1 MEEKEKSHVDYVMVR
16 EQETNDIKHRNMKS
30 ILSFSTVLGLILLTA
45 CGNSSNRNSYENN
58 PLDEYSISESEEDN
72 YRDEEPQLVT
82 CPMCN
87 GTGIF
92 DFMPGDMMAPKQ
104 TCSACNGNGV
114 CDVNTAQQV
123 MQAKAQVDAMMGGGG
138 SADGYNSGGSG
149 REAYQIEYEL
159 NKAYELLEGMQQD
172 YENCSSGV
180 IRAQYPRM
188 IAEQKERIRQLEAE
202 LRNAQ

>member
-1 MEEKEKSHVDYVMVR
+1 
-16 EQETNDIKHRNMKS
+16 MKINVFLF
-30 ILSFSTVLGLILLTA
+30 ILGSFLLVS
-45 CGNSSNRNSYENN
+45 CGNSKKSNPFENN
-58 PLDEYSISESEEDN
+58 PWGENSTLESEEDN
-72 YRDEEPQLVT
+72 NRNQESQMVT

-92 DFMPGDMMAPKQ
+92 DFMPGDVMAPKQ
-104 TCSACNGNGV
+104 TCGACNGNGV

-123 MQAKAQVDAMMGGGG
+123 MQAKAQIDEMMGGG
-138 SADGYNSGGSG
+138 ANGYNSSGSG
-149 REAYQIEYEL
+149 RGAYQIEYEL

-172 YENCSSGV
+172 YENCTSGV

>member
-1 MEEKEKSHVDYVMVR
+1 MMK
-16 EQETNDIKHRNMKS
+16 IKALFFL
-30 ILSFSTVLGLILLTA
+30 IGGLILLS
-45 CGNSSNRNSYENN
+45 CENSSKSNSYENN
-58 PLDEYSISESEEDN
+58 SFGEYFASESDEDDYNEED
-72 YRDEEPQLVT
+72 PQLVI

-92 DFMPGDMMAPKQ
+92 DFMPGDIMAPKQ

-123 MQAKAQVDAMMGGGG
+123 MQAKAQIDAIMMGGGG
-138 SADGYNSGGSG
+138 SADGYSSGGSG
-149 REAYQIEYEL
+149 RDAYQIEYEL
-159 NKAYELLEGMQQD
+159 NKAYELLEGMQRD

-180 IRAQYPRM
+180 IRAQYPQM
-188 IAEQKERIRQLEAE
+188 IADQKQRIRQLEAE

>member
-1 MEEKEKSHVDYVMVR
+1 MKTISYVF
-16 EQETNDIKHRNMKS
+16 
-30 ILSFSTVLGLILLTA
+30 LLGSVFLIS
-45 CGNSSNRNSYENN
+45 CGNSSKSGSYENN
-58 PLDEYSISESEEDN
+58 PFGEYTSSESEDAG
-72 YRDEEPQLVT
+72 YEEQEAQMVI

-92 DFMPGDMMAPKQ
+92 DFMPGDVMAPKQ
-104 TCSACNGNGV
+104 TCGACNGNGV

-123 MQAKAQVDAMMGGGG
+123 IQAKAQVDAMMGGGG
-138 SADGYNSGGSG
+138 SAGGYNSGGSG
-149 REAYQIEYEL
+149 RDVYQIEYEL

-188 IAEQKERIRQLEAE
+188 IADQKERIRQLEAE

>member
-1 MEEKEKSHVDYVMVR
+1 
-16 EQETNDIKHRNMKS
+16 MKVCKCVF
-30 ILSFSTVLGLILLTA
+30 LLGALLLIS
-45 CGNSSNRNSYENN
+45 CGNSTKSNSYENY
-58 PLDEYSISESEEDN
+58 PFGEYSTSESEEDD
-72 YRDEEPQLVT
+72 YGKEEAQLVT

-92 DFMPGDMMAPKQ
+92 DFMPGDVMAPKQ
-104 TCSACNGNGV
+104 TCGACNGNGV

-123 MQAKAQVDAMMGGGG
+123 RQAKAQIDAMMDG
-138 SADGYNSGGSG
+138 SGSTDGYISGGSG
-149 REAYQIEYEL
+149 RDAYQIEYEL

-188 IAEQKERIRQLEAE
+188 IAEQKERIRQLETE
-202 LRNAQ
+202 LQNAK

>member
-1 MEEKEKSHVDYVMVR
+1 MRFYY
-16 EQETNDIKHRNMKS
+16 TNS
-30 ILSFSTVLGLILLTA
+30 LLLLLILLSA
-45 CGNSSNRNSYENN
+45 CGNSSRNNIYDNN
-58 PLDEYSISESEEDN
+58 CDGDYSSSELSESDN
-72 YRDEEPQLVT
+72 DKQEAQMVT

-92 DFMPGDMMAPKQ
+92 DFMPGDVMAPKQ
-104 TCSACNGNGV
+104 TCGACNGNGV

-138 SADGYNSGGSG
+138 SAGGYNSGGSG
-149 REAYQIEYEL
+149 RDTYQIEYEL
-159 NKAYELLEGMQQD
+159 NKAYELFEGMQQD
-172 YENCSSGV
+172 YENCTSGV

-202 LRNAQ
+202 LQNAQ

>member
-1 MEEKEKSHVDYVMVR
+1 
-16 EQETNDIKHRNMKS
+16 MK
-30 ILSFSTVLGLILLTA
+30 ILLYFLAFSALVLMTA
-45 CGNSSNRNSYENN
+45 CGNSSKSGSYENN
-58 PLDEYSISESEEDN
+58 PFGECSSSEEETG
-72 YRDEEPQLVT
+72 YGEQEAQMVT

-92 DFMPGDMMAPKQ
+92 EFMPGDVMAPKQ
-104 TCSACNGNGV
+104 TCGACNGNGL

-138 SADGYNSGGSG
+138 SAGGYSSGGSG
-149 REAYQIEYEL
+149 RDAYQIEYEL

-188 IAEQKERIRQLEAE
+188 IADQKERIRQLEAE

>member
-1 MEEKEKSHVDYVMVR
+1 
-16 EQETNDIKHRNMKS
+16 MK
-30 ILSFSTVLGLILLTA
+30 IGNFVFLLVGVFLLS
-45 CGNSSNRNSYENN
+45 CGNSSKSGSYENN
-58 PLDEYSISESEEDN
+58 PFGEYTSSESEDAG
-72 YRDEEPQLVT
+72 YEEQETQMVI

-92 DFMPGDMMAPKQ
+92 DFMPGDVMAPKQ
-104 TCSACNGNGV
+104 TCGACNGNGV

-138 SADGYNSGGSG
+138 SAGGYSSGGSG
-149 REAYQIEYEL
+149 RDAYQIEYEL
-159 NKAYELLEGMQQD
+159 NKAYELLEGMQRD
-172 YENCSSGV
+172 YENCTSGV

-188 IAEQKERIRQLEAE
+188 IADQKERIRQLEAE